1 VSLATNI
8 SDALTRVATE
18 IKSVRTLLNGNQ
30 ADLSAL
36 TTSAKTSLV
45 AAINELA
52 TAAAGASGI
61 DDAST
66 GASST
71 WSSSKIAS
79 AILGL
84 INDGTPSTTQVWS
97 SQHTSDAIQ
106 AAVTNLLNGAPTA
119 LDTLKELADA
129 IASDESSIGSIL
141 TGLDNR
147 LRFDAAQTLSAPQQA
162 QGQANLGVPSSASVG
177 DTTTDFVAVFQA
189 GLV

>member
-1 VSLATNI
+1 MSLATNV

-18 IKSVRTLLNGNQ
+18 IKSVRTLINGNQ

-36 TTSAKTSLV
+36 TTTAKSNLV
-45 AAINELA
+45 AAINELVAASQSA
-52 TAAAGASGI
+52 TGI
-61 DDAST
+61 DDTTT
-66 GASST
+66 GTDST

-79 AILGL
+79 AIIAL
-84 INDGTPSTTQVWS
+84 INDGAPSTTTVWS
-97 SQHTSDAIQ
+97 SQHTSDSIQ
-106 AAVTNLLNGAPTA
+106 AAVTNLVNGAPTA

-147 LRFDAAQTLSAPQQA
+147 LRFDAAQTLTTTQQA
-162 QGQANLGVPSSASVG
+162 QGQANLSVPSSASVG